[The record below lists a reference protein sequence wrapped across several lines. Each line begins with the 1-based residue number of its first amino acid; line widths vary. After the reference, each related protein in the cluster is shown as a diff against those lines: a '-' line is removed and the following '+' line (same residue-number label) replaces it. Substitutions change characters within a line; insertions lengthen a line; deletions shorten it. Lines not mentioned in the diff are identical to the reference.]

1 MLELGAGLGIVG
13 AVVAARAEPERVL
26 SFEANPALIRHI
38 RRLHRINGLTRR
50 IELRNEVLVGPEETR
65 TTLPF
70 HIRSSYL
77 GSSLHSTGRAA
88 ETVNVVTAPL
98 GEVMEELRPDV
109 MLIDI
114 EGGEREI
121 LKAADLSG
129 VRALVVEFHPEVY
142 GRDGMAELKKL
153 LTEAGFQRDPE
164 HSSRRVWTCRR
175 PH

>member
-1 MLELGAGLGIVG
+1 MNQITPGADFAAECHGIRVPNSPFLHDKRIERINAAAYEGDEIAGALSVVRKGDRVLELGAGLGIVG

-98 GEVMEELRPDV
+98 GEVTTPITR
-109 MLIDI
+109 
-114 EGGEREI
+114 
-121 LKAADLSG
+121 
-129 VRALVVEFHPEVY
+129 
-142 GRDGMAELKKL
+142 GR
-153 LTEAGFQRDPE
+153 
-164 HSSRRVWTCRR
+164 
-175 PH
+175 